1 MHHGIRAGSQHR
13 GRLLR
18 ALAAL
23 CLLGLGVTAAGDAPV
38 VAEIG
43 GSRIT
48 MDDFGLIL
56 SAMRDRNGLANSL
69 DTLTRTGR
77 SRILE
82 RLVDQRVYTAAARQE
97 GVDQQSDVKVLVEQA
112 VAEVLSRAYLDARS
126 KQVVTTDDTLRAY
139 YAQHP
144 DDFRTVARVK
154 ARHILL
160 QTKTDA
166 DEVVAVLNAGADF
179 ASLAAQK
186 SVDANTRSKG
196 GELGWIP
203 RGLMVKPFE
212 DALFALKVGQ
222 IGGPV
227 QSGYGFHVIR
237 ADEVDASRLPPFEEI
252 RDAVRQRVIAADI
265 ERLRQQLRSRY
276 QVKVHQDVLAAM
288 EK

>member
-1 MHHGIRAGSQHR
+1 MKTTQAHTRHRA
-13 GRLLR
+13 RLLWG
-18 ALAAL
+18 LAAL
-23 CLLGLGVTAAGDAPV
+23 CLVGLSLTAAGDVPV

-43 GSRIT
+43 GSRMT
-48 MDDFGLIL
+48 LDDFRLIL
-56 SAMRDRNGLANSL
+56 RAMRDRDGLVNSL
-69 DTLTRTGR
+69 DTLTRAGR

-82 RLVDQRVYTAAARQE
+82 RLVDQRVYTAAAHQE
-97 GVDQQSDVKVLVEQA
+97 GVDQRPDVKVLVEQA
-112 VAEVLSRAYLDARS
+112 VAEALSKAYLDARA
-126 KQVVTTDDTLRAY
+126 KQVVTTDDALRAY

-144 DDFRTVARVK
+144 DDFRSVARVK

-160 QTKTDA
+160 KTNAEA
-166 DEVVAVLNAGADF
+166 DEVVAALNAGADF
-179 ASLAAQK
+179 AALAAQK
-186 SVDANTRSKG
+186 SVDANTSSKG

-212 DALFALKVGQ
+212 DALFALKAGQ
-222 IGGPV
+222 VGGPV

-237 ADEVDASRLPPFEEI
+237 ADEVDASRLPAFEEI